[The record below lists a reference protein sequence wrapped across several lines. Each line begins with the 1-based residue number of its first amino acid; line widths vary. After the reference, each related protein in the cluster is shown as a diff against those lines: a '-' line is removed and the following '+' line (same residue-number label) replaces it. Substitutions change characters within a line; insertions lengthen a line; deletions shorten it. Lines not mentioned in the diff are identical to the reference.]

1 MEGRPLD
8 ERQLVVNARSGDL
21 GAFEELVR
29 IHQNSA
35 LRLAYLLVRDHAEAE
50 DVTQDAFVKAYRAL
64 DRFRDD
70 SPFRPCLLTIVRNEA
85 ANRRRS
91 RGRRRHLA
99 IRVAADPV
107 SGGAAQSPETVVLD
121 TEEAKTVLAAVDA
134 LPERHRLVVVCR
146 YLLGLTEAETA
157 KTLGVAVGTVKSRT
171 SRALQ
176 QLRVL
181 LEARDV

>member
-1 MEGRPLD
+1 
-8 ERQLVVNARSGDL
+8 
-21 GAFEELVR
+21 
-29 IHQNSA
+29 
-35 LRLAYLLVRDHAEAE
+35 
-50 DVTQDAFVKAYRAL
+50 
-64 DRFRDD
+64 
-70 SPFRPCLLTIVRNEA
+70 
-85 ANRRRS
+85 
-91 RGRRRHLA
+91 
-99 IRVAADPV
+99 
-107 SGGAAQSPETVVLD
+107 VVLD